1 MSVRPGEEAGMAGE
15 AKPGLSDPIEV
26 SEADIDEAIAVC
38 DGDLRAT
45 IRALMVEH
53 IFLERLLAIAQ
64 QEASWGYVRGRATGK
79 GRVRGAPA

>member
-1 MSVRPGEEAGMAGE
+1 MAGE

-64 QEASWGYVRGRATGK
+64 QEASWGYVRGRATRK
-79 GRVRGAPA
+79 GRVRGALA

>member
-1 MSVRPGEEAGMAGE
+1 MTGA

-26 SEADIDEAIAVC
+26 SESEIDEAIAIC

-53 IFLERLLAIAQ
+53 IFLERLLAIAR
-64 QEASWGYVRGRATGK
+64 QEASWGYVRGRGARK
-79 GRVRGAPA
+79 GQRGG